1 MEMLRDCDFNNL
13 IEHRE
18 NRKGPMLYIK
28 PFDDVV
34 GGMPKRL
41 TILGGFSGCFKTT
54 LALNIVYN
62 NAEFLGYNCC
72 LLSLEMEKAEI
83 FLRLLIRHA
92 MHAKF
97 ALHNCIVTLKKVNDK
112 GALTTAERDFL
123 LKVVAPDLKSGNR
136 GEIVIATS
144 EEIMNASGDITS
156 FIANVEKELSCR
168 PLKWGHELDL
178 LAIDYIQLL
187 AKFSRKQFAGISDP
201 FQIVGYLIRA
211 LKYITHGYDNGRGI
225 SIIALSQLNRS
236 SYTDVRKRLRNP
248 KIDKNEKYKDLFDL
262 TSFSESSEIVNA
274 ADHVVAIYADDALKK
289 ENTAIIQLLKN
300 RFGETIEAGEK
311 ILALPE
317 IAYVGDFKDDEVDYD
332 PTEDIRNFLDG
343 LISGSI

>member
-34 GGMPKRL
+34 GGMPQRL
-41 TILGGFSGCFKTT
+41 TILGGFSGCYKTS
-54 LALNIVYN
+54 LALNMVYN
-62 NAEFLGYNCC
+62 NAIKLKYNCC
-72 LLSLEMEKAEI
+72 LLSLEMESKEI
-83 FLRLLIRHA
+83 TLRLLVRHA
-92 MHAKF
+92 QHAKF
-97 ALHNCIVTLKKVNDK
+97 ARYNCLITLKNVNK
-112 GALTTAERDFL
+112 GILTKAERDFL
-123 LKVVAPDLKSGNR
+123 LKVVALDLKSNAQGQ
-136 GEIVIATS
+136 IVIAGP
-144 EEIMNASGDITS
+144 EEIMSTSGDITS
-156 FIANVEKELSCR
+156 FIANVEKELSRR

-274 ADHVVAIYADDALKK
+274 ADHVVAIYADDELKK